1 MQYKAINNI
10 FFNTSGIF
18 VRKWVESEKYG
29 LGYVLSDDNVGVYFN
44 DKTKI
49 IYKPNGINFIYIENK
64 TQTLHLFTETLNKDL
79 KEKVNLLKNFKGYLF
94 EETKDETKD
103 YVLEGGINKRQFI
116 YVKKFVR
123 TKHAILFRLSNLN
136 VQINFNDNTY

>member
-1 MQYKAINNI
+1 M
-10 FFNTSGIF
+10 
-18 VRKWVESEKYG
+18 
-29 LGYVLSDDNVGVYFN
+29 
-44 DKTKI
+44 
-49 IYKPNGINFIYIENK
+49 
-64 TQTLHLFTETLNKDL
+64 
-79 KEKVNLLKNFKGYLF
+79 LKNFKGYLF

-136 VQINFNDNTY
+136 VQINFNDNTEIILSKENKMVTYISKKKVISHYPLTIALDSNNKEMTKRLKYTKKILMRMLIMNVENFKNIHDII